1 MSDDDGGKRGV
12 GDAWPSTHERRVS
25 RKKRKLNTASN
36 DRTRNRRLLDFEYG
50 FKSYNE
56 DDYFSSPPMSE
67 VATVDYQK
75 NLQFD
80 LSSSDEDEVLV
91 ERVVKKKKTV
101 DVLDDTSNDSSCVC
115 LN

>member
-1 MSDDDGGKRGV
+1 LSDDDDDDGKCGV
-12 GDAWPSTHERRVS
+12 GDAWPSAHVR
-25 RKKRKLNTASN
+25 RKKRKLNAASN

-67 VATVDYQK
+67 AATVDYQK

-80 LSSSDEDEVLV
+80 LSSSDEAEVLV
-91 ERVVKKKKTV
+91 ERVVKKKRTI
-101 DVLDDTSNDSSCVC
+101 DGLDDASDDSSCMC